1 MDLKDNDLDLD
12 KLNMNKEFSKNNA
25 NLIQT
30 NKNNLDEDVYFYIMT
45 LQANGQRHQIKIFEN
60 SNASE
65 LAFNFCKTYNLDFPT
80 MKYLKKC
87 IKQIILHFNSTRKN
101 EMIYLLKDNSS
112 ISEVAEEEI
121 ATDNSLKKAVIHKKN
136 NSNDLNLNNK
146 ENKRIKK
153 NFQISSN
160 KDSNKKNIFQ
170 KFEEKNKEK
179 AARKN
184 NGKEIIKPK
193 NSIENDG
200 QFELKDYSIDYCLE
214 NESVEIFPPTQHTTK
229 IEQKSSIKNSYFL
242 NQKKNSKNKKLQ
254 INNNSIIKN
263 RINGNQK
270 NIFNLNKMKKEKYK
284 NNNDINDKKDLKN
297 ILMQNK
303 GLNIKKKNKIKR
315 KSNSKSKS
323 KEKRFSI
330 DKEKYFINQNTNPP
344 KSLEKIEKN
353 KTKHI
358 DNKKNEFSKNVVNK
372 KINKHEKFLK
382 NKYYSNYYDYFT
394 KIKNFNNKLT
404 KASFGQKH
412 KTSYS
417 LNQESNRSKSI
428 SQHKINKNLTQKIS
442 MINKNK
448 KRKIMIHLNSINH
461 QLTNNNSKLNLSS
474 VLKKDYKEQ
483 QRNAFKNKLKTN
495 YNIIYKKN
503 NSIFCK
509 MMNRQCLTSRNKL
522 KNIGGKEL
530 FMESKKINENGIK
543 KMVTE
548 SLLNMHKLNVSNKE
562 KKKKNINMNNRIVNC
577 FNNKKKISRNREI
590 ILKNET
596 SIEKS
601 INLQEKLRNNNTIN
615 FFKHIF
621 Y

>member
-1 MDLKDNDLDLD
+1 M
-12 KLNMNKEFSKNNA
+12 
-25 NLIQT
+25 
-30 NKNNLDEDVYFYIMT
+30 
-45 LQANGQRHQIKIFEN
+45 
-60 SNASE
+60 
-65 LAFNFCKTYNLDFPT
+65 
-80 MKYLKKC
+80 
-87 IKQIILHFNSTRKN
+87 
-101 EMIYLLKDNSS
+101 
-112 ISEVAEEEI
+112 
-121 ATDNSLKKAVIHKKN
+121 
-136 NSNDLNLNNK
+136 
-146 ENKRIKK
+146 
-153 NFQISSN
+153 
-160 KDSNKKNIFQ
+160 
-170 KFEEKNKEK
+170 
-179 AARKN
+179 
-184 NGKEIIKPK
+184 
-193 NSIENDG
+193 
-200 QFELKDYSIDYCLE
+200 
-214 NESVEIFPPTQHTTK
+214 
-229 IEQKSSIKNSYFL
+229 
-242 NQKKNSKNKKLQ
+242 
-254 INNNSIIKN
+254 
-263 RINGNQK
+263 
-270 NIFNLNKMKKEKYK
+270 
-284 NNNDINDKKDLKN
+284 
-297 ILMQNK
+297 
-303 GLNIKKKNKIKR
+303 
-315 KSNSKSKS
+315 
-323 KEKRFSI
+323 
-330 DKEKYFINQNTNPP
+330 
-344 KSLEKIEKN
+344 
-353 KTKHI
+353 
-358 DNKKNEFSKNVVNK
+358 NK

-562 KKKKNINMNNRIVNC
+562 KKKKNINMNNRIVKFI